1 MLCNVMQVITY
12 FLLKFRGAFKRLFAK
27 TYVNN
32 KRRQDKVNNPQSLAQ
47 KKKSFKKRSSK
58 LRKLNKLEVPLK
70 SSSRDDFI
78 TNVISN
84 DLNSNS
90 QICKVNSQNHL
101 NVTGIRTILK
111 KPLSP
116 NGQFSLADIHYRDS
130 KGN

>member
-1 MLCNVMQVITY
+1 M
-12 FLLKFRGAFKRLFAK
+12 KFRGAFKRLLNK
-27 TYVNN
+27 TNGNN
-32 KRRQDKVNNPQSLAQ
+32 KRGQDKFNNPQSLAQ

-58 LRKLNKLEVPLK
+58 SNKLEVPHNSL
-70 SSSRDDFI
+70 SRDDFL
-78 TNVISN
+78 TN
-84 DLNSNS
+84 DHNSNS

-101 NVTGIRTILK
+101 NVGGYGTILK